1 MSALVLRGR
10 ADFVARRRVDE
21 ILIFFFFDLYIYIY
35 IFIYLLFLFH
45 KHDMFC

>member
-1 MSALVLRGR
+1 MRALVLRGR